1 MAGTKGATSPH
12 KAFYYYRMD
21 QLQAVRSGKWKLYL
35 PFKIKRRNQKK
46 AVYNAPLKLYNLKAD
61 IAEKNNVA
69 DQHPDVVK
77 RLLTL
82 AEKARQDLGDVDRE
96 GTGQRPA
103 GLVVTPKPLLFSS
116 K

>member
-1 MAGTKGATSPH
+1 MKKRNWGKGIPDT
-12 KAFYYYRMD
+12 
-21 QLQAVRSGKWKLYL
+21 
-35 PFKIKRRNQKK
+35 
-46 AVYNAPLKLYNLKAD
+46 PLNLYNLQDD
-61 IAEKNNVA
+61 IAETNNVA

-77 RLLTL
+77 RLFAL
-82 AEKARQDLGDVDRE
+82 AEKARRDLGDVNRK